1 MNIRR
6 CAHCRNVEDSVTHA
20 NHQTL
25 MHDKTDDLGLWIYM
39 KENKRFWLLP
49 IMIVVLFISTLAV
62 WGQQSLAPSMM
73 LNTSEGYPIVPF

>member
-25 MHDKTDDLGLWIYM
+25 MHDRTDDLGLWIYM
-39 KENKRFWLLP
+39 KEKKRFWLLP
-49 IMIVVLFISTLAV
+49 IMIVVLFISSLAV